1 MLRKARI
8 MVRLQALRWL
18 RQLAAP
24 ALGAG
29 AVTLAAL
36 VALLALSGA
45 PHALAAAPH
54 DASPAPTAPGPV
66 RLTVPPS
73 GAVGGSTIT
82 AFLTGWSAP
91 DGSAPTTVAV
101 TTQDPE
107 GGNSGGATRLSFTIA
122 SHDGASY
129 ALNVALPKTLSPG
142 KYWMT
147 FAGASGTVAAISD
160 AFQVVAPSEQAPA
173 AASTSAA
180 GPPWATLIGGVVLV
194 LLAAGIVY
202 LVLSQRQRSRPV

>member
-1 MLRKARI
+1 MLREARI
-8 MVRLQALRWL
+8 MVRIQAVGWL
-18 RQLAAP
+18 RRLAEP

-29 AVTLAAL
+29 AVACATL
-36 VALLALSGA
+36 VALLMLSGA

-54 DASPAPTAPGPV
+54 DASPAPTSPGPV
-66 RLTVPPS
+66 RLTIPPS
-73 GAVGGSTIT
+73 GAVGGSTVT

-91 DGSAPTTVAV
+91 DGSDPTTVAV

-107 GGNSGGATRLSFTIA
+107 GGSSGGGTKLSFTIA

-129 ALNVALPKTLSPG
+129 ALNVTLPKSLSPG

-160 AFQVVAPSEQAPA
+160 SFQVVASSGQAPA
-173 AASTSAA
+173 AASSSAA

-202 LVLSQRQRSRPV
+202 LVLNQRQRSRPA